1 MADHVMKKYKAL
13 VEKTLY
19 ISEELEIICETERQ
33 AEEWAKGVQHI
44 HVHRLTSMWYET
56 RPEDMKMGNVI
67 DTTYNDGTIERKLKN
82 GGIVFM
88 TDEKLTGDALIDAWE
103 KATHNVCVCGT
114 QD

>member
-1 MADHVMKKYKAL
+1 M
-13 VEKTLY
+13 
-19 ISEELEIICETERQ
+19 TEYSKLIERKRKQLQ
-33 AEEWAKGVQHI
+33 AEEWAKGIQHI

-103 KATHNVCVCGT
+103 KATHNVCVC
-114 QD
+114 

>member
-1 MADHVMKKYKAL
+1 MGQYDDLVQRQRAL
-13 VEKTLY
+13 
-19 ISEELEIICETERQ
+19 LE
-33 AEEWAKGVQHI
+33 AEEWAEQVKSI
-44 HVHRLTSMWYET
+44 HVHSITSMWYET

-67 DTTYNDGTIERKLKN
+67 DTTYNDGTIERQLKN

-114 QD
+114 QDCATEYSCTTHGY

>member
-1 MADHVMKKYKAL
+1 M
-13 VEKTLY
+13 
-19 ISEELEIICETERQ
+19 TEYSKLIERKRKQLQ

-67 DTTYNDGTIERKLKN
+67 DTTYNDGTIERKLQN

-88 TDEKLTGDALIDAWE
+88 TNEKLTGDALIDAWE

-114 QD
+114 QDCATEYSCTTHGY